1 MTVASLIGRIRKR
14 REALNYSQ
22 EYLAAKLCISQ
33 KTYSKLELQHNKL
46 TVERLLQICD
56 VLEVDIKDMLQH
68 DGYAAIRGSV

>member
-1 MTVASLIGRIRKR
+1 MTVSSLIGIIRTR
-14 REALNYSQ
+14 RESLNYSQ

-56 VLEVDIKDMLQH
+56 VLEVDIKDLLLQ
-68 DGYAAIRGSV
+68 DGYASTRGSA

>member
-1 MTVASLIGRIRKR
+1 MTVSSLIGRIRKR

-56 VLEVDIKDMLQH
+56 VLEVDIKDLLQH
-68 DGYAAIRGSV
+68 DGYVAMRAPV